1 MKCGKA
7 VDRDTDRTERDEVW
21 QGCGQTKRE
30 LRGMKCGKAVDRDK
44 ERTEMDEV
52 WQGCG
57 QRQREH

>member
-1 MKCGKA
+1 MA
-7 VDRDTDRTERDEVW
+7 RLWAETNRA
-21 QGCGQTKRE
+21 

-44 ERTEMDEV
+44 ERTERDEV